1 MKTVLITGSS
11 RGIGA
16 KTAEVFALN
25 GWNVVINYNKNK
37 TKADILAGYLSQYCN
52 VMTIQCDVSK
62 PEEVAQMF
70 ATIAQ
75 TFGRIDVLVNNA
87 GITKE
92 DMLIDL
98 STQDITDI
106 ITTNLLGTIICSQ
119 HALMQFDGRGKI
131 INISSCQGEL
141 GASCESVY
149 SATKAGITAFSKSIS
164 AEYED
169 SDIQVYD
176 LPLGWVDTDMTA
188 HYTDAER
195 IDFLQANPNVQYQS
209 ADEVAQQIYNLATN

>member
-1 MKTVLITGSS
+1 MKTILITGSS

-70 ATIAQ
+70 AQVAQ

-98 STQDITDI
+98 SAQDITDI

-131 INISSCQGEL
+131 
-141 GASCESVY
+141 
-149 SATKAGITAFSKSIS
+149 
-164 AEYED
+164 
-169 SDIQVYD
+169 
-176 LPLGWVDTDMTA
+176 
-188 HYTDAER
+188 
-195 IDFLQANPNVQYQS
+195 
-209 ADEVAQQIYNLATN
+209 